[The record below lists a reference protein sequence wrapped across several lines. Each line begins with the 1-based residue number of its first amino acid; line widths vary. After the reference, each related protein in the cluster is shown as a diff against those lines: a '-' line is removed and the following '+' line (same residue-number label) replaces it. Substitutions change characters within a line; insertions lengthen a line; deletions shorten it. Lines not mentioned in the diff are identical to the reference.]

1 MLDACAAVG
10 NGLANCA
17 AGRHV
22 AAAGGQSGI
31 GAIAGTAGPSGRVV
45 SRPAFRRDDS
55 PFDAESANEE
65 CGRANDE
72 PPVDAPHGVAPPIH
86 PAAFLLPPFQFAG
99 GVMLPYLVAA
109 LPLSAGVFA
118 AWAWC
123 SPAGRAAGRPKS
135 GSRAGCGPG
144 GVTPQIVATI
154 TRSVGCGWVD
164 PVRRGRAFLWA
175 PAIMF
180 PPAGWRLRTTSERRC

>member
-1 MLDACAAVG
+1 MG
-10 NGLANCA
+10 NGRANCA
-17 AGRHV
+17 AGDNV

-45 SRPAFRRDDS
+45 SRPAFRRDDA

-109 LPLSAGVFA
+109 LLLSAGVFA
-118 AWAWC
+118 AWAWR
-123 SPAGRAAGRPKS
+123 SPQAA
-135 GSRAGCGPG
+135 SRLSRDLAHL
-144 GVTPQIVATI
+144 QATLP
-154 TRSVGCGWVD
+154 VG
-164 PVRRGRAFLWA
+164 VRRGSS
-175 PAIMF
+175 P
-180 PPAGWRLRTTSERRC
+180 RLSSRSAVS